1 MYMAQAERLVGVFVD
16 TNMKYSSRSAIP
28 KQPIAAI
35 VVDSLRDTFASF
47 QGRTLIIQ
55 RPRANNRRGPTPR
68 GYFQQEP
75 ESELGWQVAVD
86 FRSDSDFHEC
96 GSCPSRQCAT

>member
-1 MYMAQAERLVGVFVD
+1 MYMAQAERLVGVFIE
-16 TNMKYSSRSAIP
+16 TNMKYSPRSAIP

-35 VVDSLRDTFASF
+35 VVERLLDTFASF

-55 RPRANNRRGPTPR
+55 RPRLRANNRRGPTPR

-75 ESELGWQVAVD
+75 ESELGWH
-86 FRSDSDFHEC
+86 R
-96 GSCPSRQCAT
+96 

>member
-1 MYMAQAERLVGVFVD
+1 VFVD
-16 TNMKYSSRSAIP
+16 TNMKYSPRSAIP

-35 VVDSLRDTFASF
+35 VVDRLLDTFASF

-55 RPRANNRRGPTPR
+55 RPRLRANNRRGSCPE
-68 GYFQQEP
+68 GLCAQQEP

-86 FRSDSDFHEC
+86 FRSDTDFHEC
-96 GSCPSRQCAT
+96 GSCPGRQCAT